1 MLKNSRCLS
10 RGRKPLSDISNGDKI
25 SRACKQEANKGAG
38 VSPRDR
44 LLLARAD
51 LSKLVSEIDE
61 LFILASED
69 KSRKDEG
76 TQEVES
82 FIRLVSDMRSS
93 LKSWVPR
100 LKQAL
105 KCQPVDPET
114 SADKPDSHVIGERNC
129 VPADP
134 ELDLIVS
141 SSPLV
146 SWRNGACT
154 IESGRQLFLL
164 TPLHKLRPTVPRFSE
179 SSKLFPKW
187 KKHGTCSVS
196 ALPDVEESTYLES
209 TVAPTAATLSAL
221 KTTKDLFH
229 DPNPSV
235 KISPL
240 KTCSLLGSASASLRR
255 DNKIVAAHRGTPW
268 TAAKSTQ
275 MDDASSFSGP
285 SSSGGEEEITRT
297 LTSKYPEL
305 FGLQL
310 AHNPFL
316 RRKEV
321 DETLDWFLSPPKT
334 CVLLE
339 PVDDKVLLHS
349 SGVGS
354 RRAVGLE
361 AAATPAWRSTG
372 KGKNAGEATLKRELW
387 TKFEAVST
395 KGLQYDR
402 SVLQQ
407 ISRNRFLDMLEEV
420 S

>member
-93 LKSWVPR
+93 LKVNGPR
-100 LKQAL
+100 CRQHF
-105 KCQPVDPET
+105 PT
-114 SADKPDSHVIGERNC
+114 DKPDSHVIGERNC

-316 RRKEV
+316 RKKEV
-321 DETLDWFLSPPKT
+321 DETLDWFLSPQDLRPLGTTKP
-334 CVLLE
+334 E
-339 PVDDKVLLHS
+339 IR
-349 SGVGS
+349 GS